1 MDPRAQGSGSAD
13 VVRWGLIMSIGAAPA
28 ITSIE
33 RISDL
38 EIEQWVQEHYGFV
51 PHPFWI
57 SHCKGLYLGDTGTPT
72 NIRKPWQECP
82 ADKRAAIRNAFVHF
96 HILPK

>member
-1 MDPRAQGSGSAD
+1 
-13 VVRWGLIMSIGAAPA
+13 MSIGDPA
-28 ITSIE
+28 IASIE

-57 SHCKGLYLGDTGTPT
+57 GHCKELFLGDAGTPR

-82 ADKRAAIRNAFVHF
+82 ADKRAAIRDAFVHF
-96 HILPK
+96 HILPESCGAR

>member
-13 VVRWGLIMSIGAAPA
+13 VGRWGLIMSIAAA
-28 ITSIE
+28 ASTSIG

-57 SHCKGLYLGDTGTPT
+57 SHCEELYLGNTGTPG
-72 NIRKPWQECP
+72 NIRKPWQSCP
-82 ADKRAAIRNAFVHF
+82 ADKCAAIRDAFVHF
-96 HILPK
+96 HILTE